1 MRANPLGPVRGTRG
15 LFGLAR
21 VVSVLRGP
29 FGVARVVRG
38 ATFLAL
44 AFSAVGATAR
54 AQPVAPPGAKTVQVN
69 RAARD
74 AWSPIMDVLKPS
86 RSAVTVTEAQLQR
99 LRELPLEA
107 VWGALQNRK
116 HVRSFEGGFQLT
128 VPSPKLVG
136 RAVTMRYLPVRPDL
150 MEAVQTLAKEGD
162 WDYQYNVRAGE
173 DLKPGDVVVGELG
186 GMVDRAT
193 FLGDVTGLGMKAAG
207 AQGVIVD
214 GGIRDLSEFF
224 VMKDLPIYYRGAH
237 ASAMADQ
244 VGVEWNGPIR
254 LRRDHRPS
262 RRHHR
267 RRRGRR
273 ARRAAASRR
282 RRHQGLGKHRLHGE
296 LQARDD
302 AKQEVS
308 GARHLPDVEPRAR
321 EGVRGVEEDP
331 PGRRRQAERRRLM
344 RVRARRP

>member
-1 MRANPLGPVRGTRG
+1 
-15 LFGLAR
+15 
-21 VVSVLRGP
+21 
-29 FGVARVVRG
+29 
-38 ATFLAL
+38 
-44 AFSAVGATAR
+44 
-54 AQPVAPPGAKTVQVN
+54 
-69 RAARD
+69 
-74 AWSPIMDVLKPS
+74 MDVLKPS
-86 RSAVTVTEAQLQR
+86 RTAVTVTEAELQR

-107 VWGALQNRK
+107 VWGALQNHK

-128 VPSPKLVG
+128 VPNPKIVG

-173 DLKPGDVVVGELG
+173 DLKPGDVVVVELG

-254 LRRDHRPS
+254 LGGITVLPGDIIVADAEGVLAVPPQLVAGVIKDAELTVYTENFKREMMRS
-262 RRHHR
+262 KKY
-267 RRRGRR
+267 R
-273 ARRAAASRR
+273 ARDIYPTLSPALEKVFEEWKKTHPLA
-282 RRHQGLGKHRLHGE
+282 
-296 LQARDD
+296 
-302 AKQEVS
+302 
-308 GARHLPDVEPRAR
+308 
-321 EGVRGVEEDP
+321 GVKPNVG
-331 PGRRRQAERRRLM
+331 GM
-344 RVRARRP
+344 N

>member
-1 MRANPLGPVRGTRG
+1 MVAVLSVWCAAAIEPPLRWSLV
-15 LFGLAR
+15 AWM
-21 VVSVLRGP
+21 VSP
-29 FGVARVVRG
+29 A
-38 ATFLAL
+38 AY
-44 AFSAVGATAR
+44 
-54 AQPVAPPGAKTVQVN
+54 AQQAAPPAPKPVQVN

-86 RSAVTVTEAQLQR
+86 RTAVTVTEAELQR

-128 VPSPKLVG
+128 VPNPKLVG

-173 DLKPGDVVVGELG
+173 DLKPGDVVVVELG

-254 LRRDHRPS
+254 LGGITVLPGDIIVADAEGVLAVPPQLVAGVIKDAENTVYTENFKREMMRS
-262 RRHHR
+262 KKY
-267 RRRGRR
+267 R
-273 ARRAAASRR
+273 ARDIYPTLSPALEKLFEEWKKTHPLA
-282 RRHQGLGKHRLHGE
+282 
-296 LQARDD
+296 
-302 AKQEVS
+302 
-308 GARHLPDVEPRAR
+308 
-321 EGVRGVEEDP
+321 GVKPNVG
-331 PGRRRQAERRRLM
+331 GM
-344 RVRARRP
+344 N